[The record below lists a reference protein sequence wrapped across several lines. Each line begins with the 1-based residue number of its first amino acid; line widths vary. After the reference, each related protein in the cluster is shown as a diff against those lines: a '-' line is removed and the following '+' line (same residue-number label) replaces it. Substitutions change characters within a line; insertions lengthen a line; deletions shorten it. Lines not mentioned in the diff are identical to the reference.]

1 MKKLRLG
8 STVLGIALLANLS
21 ASAGVAYNAPV
32 INRYGQVGLFYTQ
45 SAKTLGLGR
54 LAIGAYG
61 NAASDDNLIQGAY
74 TFSTAESSWV
84 QVPGYSPTIRV
95 FDILPSIGYGFTRFL
110 DMSAVMP
117 IYADY
122 LDKTADGSFG
132 GFQSGFGDLEVGL
145 KFQYPPYPHR
155 RFFEMAYYGALSIPT
170 GDRVKGLY
178 PRHTYYYTES
188 GIDVDTAA
196 GEIQSSGLSS
206 FYSSK
211 APELD
216 MKMLWTFDLRHLHN
230 ASPVEVHVNYGV
242 RWTFDPDL
250 DHLFLLNLAFEYN
263 PVDWLT
269 LFTDFSGEA
278 RLGNIEKGF
287 EIGSDPLRL
296 SPGISITPPGGFF
309 LTLGGDIDLSADSLS
324 RYTKWGKAVDI
335 AVQPQWRFAASIGWA
350 GFILPQD
357 ADQDGIKDN
366 EDRCPHDPEDI
377 DGFEDSDGCPDP
389 DNDNDGIPDVRDK
402 CMNDPEDK
410 DGFEDEDGCPDND
423 NDQDLI
429 PDVDDECPMI
439 PEDLDGFEDEDGCPD
454 YDNDQDGIPDSTDHC
469 PSDPED
475 IDGFADDDGCPDY
488 DNDMD
493 NVPDSVDNCPDVPG
507 EIDNHGCPKEKPK
520 AKEIKRGRV
529 ILRGVNFESGKAVLT
544 NDSYAILDRVYESLV
559 EWPEVKVEIRGHTD
573 SVGSRLYNKLLSQRR
588 ANAVLDY
595 LISRGISPDR
605 LQASGRGEMEPI
617 ADNQTAEGRA
627 MNRRVELHRI
637 D

>member
-1 MKKLRLG
+1 MKKMRLG
-8 STVLGIALLANLS
+8 RAVLGISLLANLS
-21 ASAGVAYNAPV
+21 ALAGVAYNAPV

-54 LAIGAYG
+54 LSIGAYG
-61 NAASDDNLIQGAY
+61 NASTDDNLIRGAY
-74 TFSTAESSWV
+74 TFDSSWTR
-84 QVPGYSPTIRV
+84 VPGYNPTTRV

-110 DMSAVMP
+110 DFSAMMP
-117 IYADY
+117 IYTDY
-122 LDKTADGSFG
+122 VDKTEDGSFG
-132 GFQSGFGDLEVGL
+132 GLQSGFGDMEVAL

-155 RFFEMAYYGALSIPT
+155 RFFEMAYYGALGIPT
-170 GDRVKGLY
+170 GDKSKGLY
-178 PRHTYYYTES
+178 PRHTYYYDETGVE
-188 GIDVDTAA
+188 VDSST
-196 GEIQSSGLSS
+196 GEILSSGLSS
-206 FYSSK
+206 FYSSG
-211 APELD
+211 AVELD

-263 PVDWLT
+263 PVDWLH

-296 SPGISITPPGGFF
+296 SPGISITPPGGFYF
-309 LTLGGDIDLSADSLS
+309 TLGGDIDLSADSLS
-324 RYTKWGKAVDI
+324 RYAKWGKAVDV
-335 AVQPQWRFAASIGWA
+335 AVQPQWRLAASVGWA

-366 EDRCPHDPEDI
+366 EDRCPKVPEDI

-389 DNDNDGIPDVRDK
+389 DNDNDGIPDVKDK
-402 CMNDPEDK
+402 CMNDPEDN
-410 DGFEDEDGCPDND
+410 DGFEDDDGCPDND

-429 PDVDDECPMI
+429 PDADDECPMV
-439 PEDLDGFEDEDGCPD
+439 PEDLDGFQDEDGCPD
-454 YDNDQDGIPDSTDHC
+454 NDNDQDGIPDSSDHC

-507 EIDNHGCPKEKPK
+507 EVDNNGCPREKPK

-544 NDSYAILDRVYESLV
+544 DDSYAILDRVHQSLV

-588 ANAVLDY
+588 AKAVQDY

-605 LQASGRGEMEPI
+605 LRATGRGEIEPI